1 MRDTAAR
8 YFHLKI
14 LKYAISYVI
23 WIKWYT
29 DQDNNKKSFR
39 KGSEW
44 LSVGIRA
51 WSEELA
57 GELNFWID
65 SLVAIIR
72 SRGLVLLTIVT
83 LRG

>member
-1 MRDTAAR
+1 MW
-8 YFHLKI
+8 YESNNI
-14 LKYAISYVI
+14 L
-23 WIKWYT
+23 IKT
-29 DQDNNKKSFR
+29 TTKKVSESFTKNEG

>member
-1 MRDTAAR
+1 MWYESND
-8 YFHLKI
+8 I
-14 LKYAISYVI
+14 L
-23 WIKWYT
+23 IKT
-29 DQDNNKKSFR
+29 TTKKVSESFT
-39 KGSEW
+39 KNEGMGSEW